1 MRALLL
7 VIVFF
12 CSGLFCVTAQ
22 NSEYII
28 PQNTA
33 AEGTFQIQVINSR
46 SQPIIPANI
55 NELVTANRN
64 ATEIVYVQLG
74 TDVRLKILPLSEI
87 NRPEFTRLEKV
98 KHFTE

>member
-7 VIVFF
+7 VILFF
-12 CSGLFCVTAQ
+12 CSHIFCATAQ
-22 NSEYII
+22 NTEYIL

-46 SQPIIPANI
+46 SQPLIPANI
-55 NELVTANRN
+55 NELVAANRQ

-74 TDVRLKILPLSEI
+74 TDVRLKILPLTEI
-87 NRPEFTRLEKV
+87 NRSGFVPLEKV
-98 KHFTE
+98 KHITE